1 MVRQNDLPDVNF
13 QYKHLKESA
22 MRSLNLTVF
31 LGSLIAQDFA
41 IFPKEAGETNITVDW
56 DRQLVPRKGLEPSR
70 GYPHKHLKLACL
82 PVSPPRPNFHKYYH
96 NF

>member
-1 MVRQNDLPDVNF
+1 MVRQNNLRDVNF
-13 QYKHLKESA
+13 KYRYLKESA
-22 MRSLNLTVF
+22 MRSLNLKV
-31 LGSLIAQDFA
+31 LLESLIAQDVV
-41 IFPKEAGETNITVDW
+41 IDLKNTLSITVDW

>member
-1 MVRQNDLPDVNF
+1 MVRQNNLSYVNF
-13 QYKHLKESA
+13 KYKHLKESA
-22 MRSLNLTVF
+22 MRSLNLTVS
-31 LGSLIAQDFA
+31 LEILIALDVA
-41 IFPKEAGETNITVDW
+41 IDLRDTLSITVDW

>member
-1 MVRQNDLPDVNF
+1 MVRQNDLSDVNSK
-13 QYKHLKESA
+13 YKHLKEGA
-22 MRSLNLTVF
+22 MRSLNLRVF
-31 LGSLIAQDFA
+31 LESLIAQDTV
-41 IFPKEAGETNITVDW
+41 ISLKSTLSITVDW

-82 PVSPPRPNFHKYYH
+82 PISPPRPNFHKYYH

>member
-1 MVRQNDLPDVNF
+1 MVRQNNLPDVNSKH
-13 QYKHLKESA
+13 KHLRGGAK
-22 MRSLNLTVF
+22 RPLNLRVV
-31 LGSLIAQDFA
+31 LGILIAQD
-41 IFPKEAGETNITVDW
+41 IVISLKSTLVTTVDW

-82 PVSPPRPNFHKYYH
+82 PVSPPRHNFDKYYH

>member
-13 QYKHLKESA
+13 KYKHLKERA
-22 MRSLNLTVF
+22 MLSLHLRVF
-31 LGSLIAQDFA
+31 LESLIAQEMA
-41 IFPKEAGETNITVDW
+41 IDSKDTWKTNITDW

-82 PVSPPRPNFHKYYH
+82 PVSPSRPNFHKYYH